1 VRWSAGLHECRVR
14 APGMSNS
21 GPVESRDFLGNLGAL
36 GAHLSA
42 LWGRMFG
49 ILGANTPICTSRRS
63 SSRYGTVC
71 GFVENRAGEPHRLR
85 HGESGCDTDLCMTW
99 ASPASCGHREGKGCA
114 TTQGRL
120 AQRASGG
127 GQSARCRQTVN
138 VIGGLKGV
146 YLECSP
152 GDMPRTGLRIK
163 WTPWHIRPECQP
175 VSRRA
180 TPRRISAWFS
190 TVGPEP
196 CPPQFY

>member
-1 VRWSAGLHECRVR
+1 MQCGPGSSAFWGRFRGWARGGEPVRWSAGLHECRVR

-85 HGESGCDTDLCMTW
+85 HGESGCDTDLCTTW
-99 ASPASCGHREGKGCA
+99 ASPASCGHGEGKGCA

-120 AQRASGG
+120 AQRGFRGSSISEMPTNQPSG
-127 GQSARCRQTVN
+127 C
-138 VIGGLKGV
+138 IGLGTKL
-146 YLECSP
+146 SRNAP
-152 GDMPRTGLRIK
+152 G
-163 WTPWHIRPECQP
+163 
-175 VSRRA
+175 RR
-180 TPRRISAWFS
+180 
-190 TVGPEP
+190 
-196 CPPQFY
+196 